1 MIVVADTTPLNY
13 LVLIQHEDLLPRLFG
28 RVLIPPAVSAE
39 LRRQETPHPVRL
51 WLAQSPSWLQVQ
63 PLRSQP
69 DQGLDYLDPGERE
82 AIALAEELKADQILL
97 DEADARQEAARR
109 KLPFIGTLGVLRR
122 AAQLDLIELPSA
134 LARLQQ
140 TTFYVDP
147 ELIGRCW
154 TKTLSGEIADDR
166 THGEQDAA
174 LILPA
179 AGPLL

>member
-28 RVLIPPAVSAE
+28 RVLIPPAVFAE
-39 LRRQETPHPVRL
+39 LQHQETPHPVRS

-63 PLRSQP
+63 LLRSQP
-69 DQGLDYLDPGERE
+69 DRGLDDLDPGERE

-97 DEADARQEAARR
+97 DEAEARQEAARR

-122 AAQLDLIELPSA
+122 AAQLDLIDLPSA

-147 ELIGRCW
+147 DLIRS
-154 TKTLSGEIADDR
+154 LLDE
-166 THGEQDAA
+166 DAQRRKRR
-174 LILPA
+174 
-179 AGPLL
+179 